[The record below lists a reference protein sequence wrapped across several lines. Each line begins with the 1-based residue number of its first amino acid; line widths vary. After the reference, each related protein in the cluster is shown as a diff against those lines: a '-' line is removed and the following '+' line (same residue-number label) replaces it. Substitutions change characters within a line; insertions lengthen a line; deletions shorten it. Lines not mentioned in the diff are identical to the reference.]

1 MSWTLPPQDL
11 LDADIL
17 PSVWRTYALAR
28 RLVLAA
34 VLGQTTLA
42 ELTSATKPIHQRLA
56 HSRRKRKPPI
66 RYPVRKLS

>member
-11 LDADIL
+11 LDAGLL
-17 PSVWRTYALAR
+17 PSLWRTDALAR

-42 ELTSATKPIHQRLA
+42 ALTGAASTIHQRLA
-56 HSRRKRKPPI
+56 HARRKRRPSI
-66 RYPVRKLS
+66 QYPVRALS